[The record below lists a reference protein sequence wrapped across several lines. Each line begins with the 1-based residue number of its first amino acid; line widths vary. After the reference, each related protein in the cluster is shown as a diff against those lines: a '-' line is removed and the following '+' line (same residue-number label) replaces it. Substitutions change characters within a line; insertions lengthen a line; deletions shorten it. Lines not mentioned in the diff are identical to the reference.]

1 MSDERGSIKISTAN
15 DIGTSLVTVLGGDG
29 YSPEEWADNINLCG
43 IHAADIENALENIE
57 DSTGSGSERGSFLVS
72 IANKIGAVLNKKY
85 NTSRGFKPKEWASAI
100 SMLTELEVKT
110 ASGSVASF
118 DDGADDVPLKSCT
131 CEIVPQQDLHGYAN
145 PWAPG
150 CGKNKLYIPDNVD
163 TTVNDLRVQ
172 YSKTTEL
179 FTISGTNTNASSHML
194 KRWYISS
201 NEIILPT
208 FAIGE
213 TYTLFC
219 NNTTLPLYM
228 QFTYKDSNNA
238 NHALGYMQFS
248 TGKVTFTIP
257 NDFSVLNDLQLY
269 VNGTATTVNGT
280 FNIWVEKG
288 TVSSSS
294 WEPYSN
300 ICPITGTTE
309 IEITHTDGQNPPIE
323 SETRNAALGL
333 TVYGGSF
340 SSDGTLTETHK
351 IFTLNGSSSEN
362 YSGTGNRVVLTSLN
376 SQTAPNTDNVSIID
390 GNVCS
395 HFPQVTN
402 NNTYGG
408 NFGFSVSASAQYTYL
423 YFSDGSGNMTAEGF
437 KAWLQNNPI
446 TLVLKVKAPTDYA
459 IDPLPEINSYY
470 GDNDIFSDVQ
480 GGTTTVEYRADI
492 DLADT

>member
-57 DSTGSGSERGSFLVS
+57 DSTGSGSERGSFLIS

-118 DDGADDVPLKSCT
+118 DDGADDVPIKSCT
-131 CEIVPQQDLHGYAN
+131 CEIVPQQDLHGYAK

-150 CGKNKLYIPDNVD
+150 CGNNKLNPEKTSAVSGAYGLTVTFDNG
-163 TTVNDLRVQ
+163 TVNIKGT
-172 YSKTTEL
+172 S
-179 FTISGTNTNASSHML
+179 TNTGASVYFNILSYDDYSL
-194 KRWYISS
+194 S
-201 NEIILPT
+201 NLGYYVQIFNGRGTGT
-208 FAIGE
+208 FKSIYGFRTASEKTIAIG
-213 TYTLFC
+213 F
-219 NNTTLPLYM
+219 
-228 QFTYKDSNNA
+228 
-238 NHALGYMQFS
+238 
-248 TGKVTFTIP
+248 
-257 NDFSVLNDLQLY
+257 DFSQNQNIDY
-269 VNGTATTVNGT
+269 T
-280 FNIWVEKG
+280 FE
-288 TVSSSS
+288 VSVSPVTLSSY
-294 WEPYSN
+294 EPYSN
-300 ICPITGTTE
+300 VCPITGTTE
-309 IEITHTDGQNPPIE
+309 IEVTHTDGQNPPIE
-323 SETRNAALGL
+323 SETRNADLGR

-423 YFSDGSGNMTAEGF
+423 YFADGSGNMTAEGF
-437 KAWLQNNPI
+437 KTWLQNNPI
-446 TLVLKVKAPTDYA
+446 TLVLKVKEPTTYA
-459 IDPLPEINSYY
+459 LDPMQEINSYY